1 MKRFILFLV
10 CFLLSFSIVYA
21 QEDGFDF
28 TVEKIEFSA
37 LDDVAEEDF
46 DGMWIPV
53 LQYLRYFNDVVP
65 ITSSYENDF
74 ILINTPHIYVTL
86 LGNFFPIL
94 PYKFDENAVLTAIF
108 PGTENEISI
117 TLRLIDDNLMLYTLA
132 TDGGIVRAEFIY
144 YRADAESEAE

>member
-1 MKRFILFLV
+1 MKRFILFLA

-28 TVEKIEFSA
+28 TVEKIEFHA

-65 ITSSYENDF
+65 ITSSYEDDF
-74 ILINTPHIYVTL
+74 ILINTPHIYATL
-86 LGNFFPIL
+86 IGHFFKDL
-94 PYKFDENAVLTAIF
+94 HYKFDENAILAVIF
-108 PGTENEISI
+108 RGTENEINI
-117 TLRLIDDNLMLYTLA
+117 TLRLIDENYMLCTLG

-144 YRADAESEAE
+144 YRADAESDAE